1 MSQLGT
7 LSLVLALALAGYSL
21 GASVAGG
28 RQRNGPLLVSAQRAA
43 YATVPALAVGVFA
56 LVTAFL
62 QNEFSIRYVA
72 EHSNLAM
79 PRIYTWVAFYA
90 GNEGSLLF
98 VCFALAA
105 MWALGLSL
113 SPRYLGTL
121 RPYANAVAMLILVFF
136 TGVTLLLANP
146 FVELAAA
153 PVDGL
158 GINPLLTH
166 PGMFIHPP
174 LIMTGLTAV
183 TVPFAF
189 GMGAL
194 ISGRVD
200 DDWVD
205 VGRVWGL
212 VAWVVLGIGL
222 LLGAWWAY
230 TILGWGGYWAWDPV
244 ENAALMPWLGLTAF
258 IHSIMVQKRRGMFRM
273 WNIAL
278 VNISFALGAF
288 GIFIN
293 RGGPV
298 PSVHSF
304 GASTL
309 GWVFLL
315 FLGVAVV
322 GSFGVFFWRMSILR
336 GSASLESTLSR
347 EAAFLVNNLL
357 LLTVAFVTMWGVV
370 FPLISEFVTGETIT
384 VAEPFYNQVNG
395 PLLLALVLLMG
406 IGPLLPWRRATWASV
421 RSALVVPA
429 MLTAVAFAALLAMRV
444 FNPIALIAFTV
455 SAFVAA
461 SVLQEWAR
469 GTRAR
474 RRASGDAYPLAFLR
488 LIAANRPRYGGYVVH
503 LAVVMLAFGI
513 IGSQFYNLERDVI
526 LGPGDRATIG
536 AYEVEFLG
544 WTTVPFVD
552 RTERTATIDL
562 FRGGTH
568 VKTMEAWQGLYPSF
582 QILSTRAA
590 IHTTPREDVYVLF
603 SEVQPDGESAVFRLL
618 VNPLVWWMW
627 LAGPFVLLGTV
638 VALWPSRQRAV
649 ASVPAALPGGAV
661 TAKAE

>member
-1 MSQLGT
+1 
-7 LSLVLALALAGYSL
+7 
-21 GASVAGG
+21 
-28 RQRNGPLLVSAQRAA
+28 
-43 YATVPALAVGVFA
+43 
-56 LVTAFL
+56 
-62 QNEFSIRYVA
+62 
-72 EHSNLAM
+72 
-79 PRIYTWVAFYA
+79 
-90 GNEGSLLF
+90 
-98 VCFALAA
+98 
-105 MWALGLSL
+105 
-113 SPRYLGTL
+113 
-121 RPYANAVAMLILVFF
+121 
-136 TGVTLLLANP
+136 
-146 FVELAAA
+146 
-153 PVDGL
+153 
-158 GINPLLTH
+158 
-166 PGMFIHPP
+166 
-174 LIMTGLTAV
+174 
-183 TVPFAF
+183 
-189 GMGAL
+189 MG
-194 ISGRVD
+194 
-200 DDWVD
+200 
-205 VGRVWGL
+205 
-212 VAWVVLGIGL
+212 GIGHRL

-429 MLTAVAFAALLAMRV
+429 MLTTVAFIALLAVRV
-444 FNPIALIAFTV
+444 FNPLR
-455 SAFVAA
+455 S
-461 SVLQEWAR
+461 S
-469 GTRAR
+469 
-474 RRASGDAYPLAFLR
+474 PL
-488 LIAANRPRYGGYVVH
+488 P
-503 LAVVMLAFGI
+503 
-513 IGSQFYNLERDVI
+513 
-526 LGPGDRATIG
+526 
-536 AYEVEFLG
+536 
-544 WTTVPFVD
+544 
-552 RTERTATIDL
+552 
-562 FRGGTH
+562 
-568 VKTMEAWQGLYPSF
+568 
-582 QILSTRAA
+582 
-590 IHTTPREDVYVLF
+590 
-603 SEVQPDGESAVFRLL
+603 
-618 VNPLVWWMW
+618 
-627 LAGPFVLLGTV
+627 
-638 VALWPSRQRAV
+638 
-649 ASVPAALPGGAV
+649 
-661 TAKAE
+661 